1 MIEQLKHS
9 QANSPVTV
17 DPSGEVITPTRP
29 RRIDLATIDDCRL
42 EMATVYRA
50 MKSGEIETSE
60 GTKLVYVLGQLGR
73 LIEAHEIEKRIELL
87 ETTLSKRKQHVK

>member
-1 MIEQLKHS
+1 MSKLTDKK
-9 QANSPVTV
+9 SPVTI
-17 DPSGEVITPTRP
+17 DNTSGELQATPRKK
-29 RRIDLATIDDCRL
+29 RVDLKTVDDLRL
-42 EMATVYRA
+42 EMAQVYRA
-50 MKSGEIETSE
+50 MKTGEIETSD